1 MKISDRF
8 EPPVPYPKSSN
19 TNGVMAQKNDI
30 VQNIKT
36 DVMNMLILFIVM
48 PNGGI

>member
-1 MKISDRF
+1 
-8 EPPVPYPKSSN
+8 
-19 TNGVMAQKNDI
+19 MAQKNDI